1 MQTLILAAG
10 EGTRLR
16 PLTLTKSKPLLPIA
30 NTFALKHNLDQL
42 PANIKEVIL
51 VIGHKR
57 EIIEKEI
64 GNYYRKMKIRYV
76 IQEKQQGTGDAAMK
90 ATPFIKNR
98 FLLLYG
104 DDLYDKED
112 IQKCILKAPTV
123 SLKKVENPSNFGV
136 VIVRGKKVK
145 NLVEKPQKPLSNLVN
160 SGLYFL
166 DKSIFD
172 FKLEKSPRGEYEFT
186 DYLKKLIEKNKL
198 YFSLAENWMPI
209 SHLWNL
215 LDANEFLLNKIQ
227 RKIQGNVEKNVTIKG
242 KVVIEKGTTI
252 KSGSFIEGP
261 VYIGKNCQIGPN
273 SFLRPSSS
281 IQDNCKIG
289 QAVEIKNSII
299 GKNTKI
305 PHLSYVGDS
314 IIGENCNLAAGT
326 IIANLRHDNKS
337 IKTWV
342 NGVLIDT
349 GRRKFGT
356 VIGDNVKTG
365 VGTLVY
371 PGRKIWPGKTTLP
384 GEIVKK
390 DIP

>member
-1 MQTLILAAG
+1 MQVVILVAG

-16 PLTLTKSKPLLPIA
+16 PLTLTKPKPLLPVA

-42 PANIKEVIL
+42 PKRVKEVIL
-51 VIGHKR
+51 VIGYKR
-57 EIIEKEI
+57 EMIRKEI
-64 GNYYRKMKIRYV
+64 RVRYKGMKIRY
-76 IQEKQQGTGDAAMK
+76 IFQEKQQGTGDAAKK
-90 ATPFIKNR
+90 AAPFLRNK

-104 DDLYDKED
+104 DDFYDKED
-112 IQKCILKAPTV
+112 IKRCFLKEPSI
-123 SLKKVENPSNFGV
+123 SLKKIENPSNFGV
-136 VIVRGKKVK
+136 IIVKGKKVIK
-145 NLVEKPQKPLSNLVN
+145 LIEKPKKSISNLVN

-166 DKSIFD
+166 DKSIFN
-172 FKLEKSPRGEYEFT
+172 FKIKKSKRGEYEFT
-186 DYLKKLIEKNKL
+186 DYLKRLIEKDKL
-198 YFSLAENWMPI
+198 YFSLAKNWMPI
-209 SHLWNL
+209 SHLWDLFGVNK
-215 LDANEFLLNKIQ
+215 FLLKKIK
-227 RKIQGNVEKNVTIKG
+227 RKIEGKIEKGVTIRG
-242 KVVIEKGTTI
+242 KVVIEKGTVI
-252 KSGSFIEGP
+252 KGGTFIEGP

-273 SFLRPSSS
+273 SFIRPSTS

-299 GKNTKI
+299 GENTKI

-326 IIANLRHDNKS
+326 IIANLRHDNRT

-342 NGVLIDT
+342 NGNIVDT
-349 GRRKFGT
+349 CRRKFGT

-365 VGTLVY
+365 IGTLIF

-390 DIP
+390 DIL